1 MREPGKVCVVAGV
14 GPGNGA
20 ALTRRFAAGGYQVA
34 MLARSAERL
43 AELEREVP
51 GAHAYTVDISD
62 RAAVES
68 TFAVI
73 KQELGPVDVLVHN
86 AAAGAREEF
95 LDLQPE
101 TLERT
106 FKVNV
111 LSLLHCGQ
119 LAARD
124 MLERGGG
131 AIVVTGNTAARR
143 GMPAFAGFA
152 PTKAAQRILAES
164 MARSLGPRGIH
175 VVVRDH
181 RRRDRSALDAQA
193 DAQRAR
199 RLLRQARARSPRRCG
214 TWRTRSGRRGASR
227 SICGRSARS
236 GSETN
241 GVYHSLRHGQLW
253 RRGRRSECAY
263 HSLTY

>member
-1 MREPGKVCVVAGV
+1 VTAIRESGRVCVVAGV
-14 GPGNGA
+14 GPGNGV
-20 ALTRRFAAGGYQVA
+20 ALTRRFVTGGYRVA

-43 AELEREVP
+43 AEWEREIA
-51 GAHAYTVDISD
+51 GARAYAVDLTD
-62 RAAVES
+62 RSAVEAA
-68 TFAVI
+68 FASV
-73 KQELGPVDVLVHN
+73 KRDLGPVDVLVHN

-95 LDLQPE
+95 MDLQPA

-111 LSLLHCGQ
+111 MSLVHCGQ

-131 AIVVTGNTAARR
+131 AIVVTGNTSARR

-175 VVVRDH
+175 VSYVVIDAVIDVPWTRQRMPDAPDEFFAQPKAIAETVWH
-181 RRRDRSALDAQA
+181 LAHQDRSAWSFEVD
-193 DAQRAR
+193 
-199 RLLRQARARSPRRCG
+199 LRPFG
-214 TWRTRSGRRGASR
+214 EKW
-227 SICGRSARS
+227 
-236 GSETN
+236 
-241 GVYHSLRHGQLW
+241 
-253 RRGRRSECAY
+253 
-263 HSLTY
+263 

>member
-20 ALTRRFAAGGYQVA
+20 ALTRRFASGGYRVA

-43 AELEREVP
+43 ADLEREVP
-51 GAHAYTVDISD
+51 GAHAHAVDVTD
-62 RAAVES
+62 RAAVEAA
-68 TFAVI
+68 FASI
-73 KQELGPVDVLVHN
+73 RRDLGPVDVLVHN

-95 LDLQPE
+95 MDLDPA

-106 FKVNV
+106 FKTNV

-124 MLERGGG
+124 MLERGAG

-175 VVVRDH
+175 VAYVVIDAVIDVPWTRKRMPNAPDDFFARPDAIAETVWH
-181 RRRDRSALDAQA
+181 LAHQERSAWSFEVD
-193 DAQRAR
+193 
-199 RLLRQARARSPRRCG
+199 LRPFG
-214 TWRTRSGRRGASR
+214 EKW
-227 SICGRSARS
+227 
-236 GSETN
+236 
-241 GVYHSLRHGQLW
+241 
-253 RRGRRSECAY
+253 
-263 HSLTY
+263 